1 MSQPAA
7 VSSASLARSSPR
19 CQLWS
24 SLPRF
29 PSGCS
34 RLWSG
39 PATKPSSEIDMWQVV
54 SGIATPL
61 KALTICTWWP
71 ATHQAAKD
79 PGGARDS
86 RGDLLGEEGGEPVE
100 QQAGAVL
107 ALRRILEVV
116 EERAVLGEDEPRAV
130 AVGPHL
136 DGRQR
141 HGDES
146 LVEQEVVGEDD
157 PLTLDDVVVAAA
169 ELVQRPARIAS
180 HAQLAAAD
188 TEVELPI
195 GVGPA
200 LGHAEPALL
209 ELGVRERAERLR
221 RGLAELSLDREV
233 VLADAHRRSPWSVG
247 KASSRTS
254 RRRSKCRSQI
264 ARCSAIHCSSVRI
277 GPGSSRHVRTRPTF
291 SERTRP
297 LRWSTSRCCITDGS
311 DMSSGAASSLTEAAP
326 RDRRTTIARRLSS
339 ASAWNARSSCA
350 APAVGMSRI
359 VAHS

>member
-1 MSQPAA
+1 MSQPTA

-19 CQLWS
+19 CQRWS

-54 SGIATPL
+54 SGIEPL
-61 KALTICTWWP
+61 SEGVDDLQVVARRSTGRRG
-71 ATHQAAKD
+71 AD
-79 PGGARDS
+79 GARGS
-86 RGDLLGEEGGEPVE
+86 HGDLLTEEGGEPVE

-141 HGDES
+141 HGEEPP
-146 LVEQEVVGEDD
+146 VEQEVVGEDD
-157 PLTLDDVVVAAA
+157 ALTVDDVVVPAA

-180 HAQLAAAD
+180 HAHFAAAD
-188 TEVELPI
+188 TEVELQT

-200 LGHAEPALL
+200 LGRAEPALL
-209 ELGVRERAERLR
+209 ELRVRERAERLR
-221 RGLAELSLDREV
+221 RGVAEPSLDREV
-233 VLADAHRRSPWSVG
+233 VLADAHRRSPWSGG
-247 KASSRTS
+247 KASSRTPE
-254 RRRSKCRSQI
+254 RRAKGPPPI
-264 ARCSAIHCSSVRI
+264 PRCSTIPRSHGGVGAGS
-277 GPGSSRHVRTRPTF
+277 GP
-291 SERTRP
+291 
-297 LRWSTSRCCITDGS
+297 DG
-311 DMSSGAASSLTEAAP
+311 
-326 RDRRTTIARRLSS
+326 
-339 ASAWNARSSCA
+339 
-350 APAVGMSRI
+350 PAGP
-359 VAHS
+359 A

>member
-1 MSQPAA
+1 MSQPVA

-19 CQLWS
+19 CHLWS

-54 SGIATPL
+54 SGIATPP
-61 KALTICTWWP
+61 KALTSASSGAAI
-71 ATHQAAKD
+71 HQAAK
-79 PGGARDS
+79 GGRGARRS
-86 RGDLLGEEGGEPVE
+86 GGELLIEEGGEPVE

-107 ALRRILEVV
+107 ALRRILDVV
-116 EERAVLGEDEPRAV
+116 EERAVLGEDETRAV

-141 HGDES
+141 HGDEPP
-146 LVEQEVVGEDD
+146 VEQEVVGEDD
-157 PLTLDDVVVAAA
+157 PLTVDDVVVPAA

-180 HAQLAAAD
+180 HAHLAAAD
-188 TEVELPI
+188 TEVELPV

-209 ELGVRERAERLR
+209 ELWVRERAERLR
-221 RGLAELSLDREV
+221 RGLAEASLDREV
-233 VLADAHRRSPWSVG
+233 VLADAHRRSPLSVG

-254 RRRSKCRSQI
+254 ERRSKCPSQI
-264 ARCSAIHCSSVRI
+264 ARCSTIHCSSVRM
-277 GPGSSRHVRTRPTF
+277 GPASSRHVRTRPTF

-297 LRWSTSRCCITDGS
+297 LRCSTSRCCITDGS
-311 DMSSGAASSLTEAAP
+311 LMSSGAASSLTDAAP

-350 APAVGMSRI
+350 ASVVGTGRI
-359 VAHS
+359 VAHT

>member
-1 MSQPAA
+1 MSQPTA
-7 VSSASLARSSPR
+7 VSSASLARSSPT
-19 CQLWS
+19 CQPWN

-54 SGIATPL
+54 SGIATPPE
-61 KALTICTWWP
+61 ALTMCKWWP
-71 ATHQAAKD
+71 A
-79 PGGARDS
+79 GARGS
-86 RGDLLGEEGGEPVE
+86 RGDLLTEERGEPVE

-141 HGDES
+141 HGDEPP
-146 LVEQEVVGEDD
+146 VEQEVVGEDD
-157 PLTLDDVVVAAA
+157 ALTVDDVVVPAA

-180 HAQLAAAD
+180 HAHLAAAD
-188 TEVELPI
+188 AEVELPV

-200 LGHAEPALL
+200 LGHPEPAPL
-209 ELGVRERAERLR
+209 ELRVRERAERLR
-221 RGLAELSLDREV
+221 RGLAEPSLDREV
-233 VLADAHRRSPWSVG
+233 VLSDAHRRSPSSVG

-254 RRRSKCRSQI
+254 ERRSKCPSHI

-277 GPGSSRHVRTRPTF
+277 GRGSSRHLRTRPTF

-297 LRWSTSRCCITDGS
+297 LRCSTSRCPITDGS
-311 DMSSGAASSLTEAAP
+311 DMSSGTASSLTEAAP

-350 APAVGMSRI
+350 ASAVGMGRI
-359 VAHS
+359 VAHT

>member
-19 CQLWS
+19 CQAWT

-54 SGIATPL
+54 SGIATPPE
-61 KALTICTWWP
+61 ALVTCKRSTGRRTG
-71 ATHQAAKD
+71 A
-79 PGGARDS
+79 GGARGS
-86 RGDLLGEEGGEPVE
+86 RGDLLTEEGGEPVE
-100 QQAGAVL
+100 QQPGAVL
-107 ALRRILEVV
+107 ALRRIFEVV

-130 AVGPHL
+130 AVGLHL

-141 HGDES
+141 HGDEP
-146 LVEQEVVGEDD
+146 LVKQEVVGEDD
-157 PLTLDDVVVAAA
+157 PLTVDDVVVPAA
-169 ELVQRPARIAS
+169 ELVQLPARIAS
-180 HAQLAAAD
+180 HAHLAATD

-209 ELGVRERAERLR
+209 ELRVRERAERLR
-221 RGLAELSLDREV
+221 RRLAEPSLDREV

-254 RRRSKCRSQI
+254 ERRSKRPSQI
-264 ARCSAIHCSSVRI
+264 ARCSTIHCSSVRI
-277 GPGSSRHVRTRPTF
+277 GPGSSRHLRTRPTF
-291 SERTRP
+291 SERTTP
-297 LRWSTSRCCITDGS
+297 LRCSTSRCCITDGS

-339 ASAWNARSSCA
+339 ASAWNARSSSA
-350 APAVGMSRI
+350 VSAVGMGRI
-359 VAHS
+359 VAHT

>member
-1 MSQPAA
+1 MSQPTA
-7 VSSASLARSSPR
+7 VSSASLARASPR
-19 CQLWS
+19 CQPWS

-54 SGIATPL
+54 SGIATPP
-61 KALTICTWWP
+61 KALTIASSSPRSTRRRGP
-71 ATHQAAKD
+71 DGA
-79 PGGARDS
+79 PGS
-86 RGDLLGEEGGEPVE
+86 RGDLLTEEGGEPVE

-130 AVGPHL
+130 AVGPNL

-141 HGDES
+141 HGDEPP
-146 LVEQEVVGEDD
+146 VEQEVVGEDD
-157 PLTLDDVVVAAA
+157 PLTVDDVVVPAA

-180 HAQLAAAD
+180 HAHLAAAD
-188 TEVELPI
+188 TEVEVPI

-209 ELGVRERAERLR
+209 ELRVRERAERLR
-221 RGLAELSLDREV
+221 RGLAEPSLDREV

-254 RRRSKCRSQI
+254 ERRSKCLSQI
-264 ARCSAIHCSSVRI
+264 ARCSAIHCSIARI

-291 SERTRP
+291 SERTTP
-297 LRWSTSRCCITDGS
+297 LRCSTSRWCITDGS
-311 DMSSGAASSLTEAAP
+311 DMSSG
-326 RDRRTTIARRLSS
+326 
-339 ASAWNARSSCA
+339 
-350 APAVGMSRI
+350 
-359 VAHS
+359 

>member
-19 CQLWS
+19 CQAWS

-54 SGIATPL
+54 SGITTPP
-61 KALTICTWWP
+61 KVLTM
-71 ATHQAAKD
+71 
-79 PGGARDS
+79 S
-86 RGDLLGEEGGEPVE
+86 RGDLLTEEGGEPVE
-100 QQAGAVL
+100 QQARAVL
-107 ALRRILEVV
+107 TLRRILEVV

-141 HGDES
+141 HGDEPP
-146 LVEQEVVGEDD
+146 VEQQVVGEDD
-157 PLTLDDVVVAAA
+157 PLTLDDVVIGAA
-169 ELVQRPARIAS
+169 ELVQRPVRIAS
-180 HAQLAAAD
+180 HAHLAAAD
-188 TEVELPI
+188 PEVELPV

-200 LGHAEPALL
+200 LGHAEPAPL
-209 ELGVRERAERLR
+209 ELRVRERAERLR
-221 RGLAELSLDREV
+221 RGLAEPSLDREV
-233 VLADAHRRSPWSVG
+233 VLADAHRRSPGSMG

-254 RRRSKCRSQI
+254 ERRSKCRSQI

-291 SERTRP
+291 SERTTP
-297 LRWSTSRCCITDGS
+297 LRCSTSRCCITDGS

-339 ASAWNARSSCA
+339 ASAWNARSSCGA
-350 APAVGMSRI
+350 SAVGMAAS
-359 VAHS
+359 

>member
-1 MSQPAA
+1 MSQPVA

-19 CQLWS
+19 CQRWS

-54 SGIATPL
+54 SGIATPP
-61 KALTICTWWP
+61 KALTIARSGPGSTRRRRD
-71 ATHQAAKD
+71 A
-79 PGGARDS
+79 GGAGGS
-86 RGDLLGEEGGEPVE
+86 GGDLLTEEGGEPVE
-100 QQAGAVL
+100 QQACAVL

-141 HGDES
+141 HRDEPS
-146 LVEQEVVGEDD
+146 VEHEVVGEDD
-157 PLTLDDVVVAAA
+157 PLTIDDVVVPAA
-169 ELVQRPARIAS
+169 ELVQLPARIAS
-180 HAQLAAAD
+180 HAHLAAAD
-188 TEVELPI
+188 TEVELPL

-200 LGHAEPALL
+200 LGHAEPAPL
-209 ELGVRERAERLR
+209 ELWVGERAERLR
-221 RGLAELSLDREV
+221 RGLAEPALDREV

-247 KASSRTS
+247 KVSSRTS
-254 RRRSKCRSQI
+254 ERRSKCRSQI
-264 ARCSAIHCSSVRI
+264 ARWSAIHCSSVRI
-277 GPGSSRHVRTRPTF
+277 GRGSSRQVRTRPTF

-297 LRWSTSRCCITDGS
+297 LRCSTSRCCITDGS
-311 DMSSGAASSLTEAAP
+311 DMSNGAASSLTDAAP

-350 APAVGMSRI
+350 ASAVGMECI
-359 VAHS
+359 VAHT